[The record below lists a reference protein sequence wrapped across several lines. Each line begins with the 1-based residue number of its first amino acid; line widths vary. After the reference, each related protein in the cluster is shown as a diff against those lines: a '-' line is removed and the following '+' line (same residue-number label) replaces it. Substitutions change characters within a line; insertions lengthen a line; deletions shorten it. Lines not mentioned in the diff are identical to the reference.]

1 MYTALKN
8 NTAQLKVIRF
18 HGNKRNMK
26 VMGIM
31 NHSIKKIAVFLH
43 HHLNPVP
50 DTAAGLRHGV
60 RVEVAHHL
68 FDRHHQGGDSVVVAA
83 KFMSVL

>member
-1 MYTALKN
+1 MYTELEN

-18 HGNKRNMK
+18 RGNKRNMK

-43 HHLNPVP
+43 HHLNPGP
-50 DTAAGLRHGV
+50 ETAAGLRHGV
-60 RVEVAHHL
+60 CVEVAHHL
-68 FDRHHQGGDSVVVAA
+68 LDCHHQGGDSIVMG
-83 KFMSVL
+83 FNDM